1 MFDYHEEHGETFTS
15 RYYGNNYSTD
25 PTYYSQR
32 NTFKNE
38 YESFL
43 QNKESL
49 LFNQNKNFFE
59 DQFRTFQPYDIEED
73 KEEDILSP
81 FYRNNFNSNN
91 RNIRFNSLLNDLNN
105 DVKGNIIPN
114 INEDAPTNSIT
125 RERANEAINNSNI
138 NISLL
143 GEKRKF
149 QDNVI
154 KKKHTF
160 YDKDNMI
167 IKVKKHVQI
176 YTSDFLNYS
185 LKESH
190 NDNLKKLVLY
200 KIDTSFLLNID
211 KNYNLNLLETRL
223 EEIFSRKLSPKYKT
237 LTKEELVDYNKKIIE
252 KIYEENDKELIDKL
266 QLTFGKMTKLYANNL
281 KGNDEDSVYLRNII
295 KLYPNF
301 KNFKNIDYDIKIF
314 EKKYNQDYIKEYR
327 KVAENFEEEI
337 KNIIP
342 RPNRNSKK

>member
-105 DVKGNIIPN
+105 DVKGNI
-114 INEDAPTNSIT
+114 
-125 RERANEAINNSNI
+125 
-138 NISLL
+138 
-143 GEKRKF
+143 
-149 QDNVI
+149 
-154 KKKHTF
+154 
-160 YDKDNMI
+160 
-167 IKVKKHVQI
+167 
-176 YTSDFLNYS
+176 
-185 LKESH
+185 
-190 NDNLKKLVLY
+190 
-200 KIDTSFLLNID
+200 
-211 KNYNLNLLETRL
+211 
-223 EEIFSRKLSPKYKT
+223 
-237 LTKEELVDYNKKIIE
+237 NK
-252 KIYEENDKELIDKL
+252 
-266 QLTFGKMTKLYANNL
+266 GK
-281 KGNDEDSVYLRNII
+281 
-295 KLYPNF
+295 
-301 KNFKNIDYDIKIF
+301 
-314 EKKYNQDYIKEYR
+314 
-327 KVAENFEEEI
+327 
-337 KNIIP
+337 
-342 RPNRNSKK
+342 SK